1 MKRSWIVQSQAPLL
15 TKEQCEDIITKMKDN
30 AKQNEGAKINTGEIV
45 GPVSRQCKLNWL
57 PYKENESTYQTINSM
72 VDQVNLEHFC
82 FDKLD
87 SNELAQYTEYETNGY
102 YDWHFDT
109 NVHTIGDKI
118 RKISMTLL
126 LNDPSEFEGGEL
138 ELLDERG
145 KSKLKQGHV
154 IFFASFIR
162 HRVTEITK
170 GNRKALIMWFHGVP
184 FK

>member
-1 MKRSWIVQSQAPLL
+1 MYKIIDNFL

-72 VDQVNLEHFC
+72 VDQVNLEHFG

-87 SNELAQYTEYETNGY
+87 TNELAQYTEYETNGY

-126 LNDPSEFEGGEL
+126 LNDPSEFEGGDL
-138 ELLDERG
+138 QLMGPG
-145 KSKLKQGHV
+145 KTVPLKQGHA
-154 IFFASFIR
+154 IIFASFLN
-162 HRVTEITK
+162 HRVNPVKRGI
-170 GNRKALIMWFHGVP
+170 RQSLVVWFGGKP
-184 FK
+184 FR